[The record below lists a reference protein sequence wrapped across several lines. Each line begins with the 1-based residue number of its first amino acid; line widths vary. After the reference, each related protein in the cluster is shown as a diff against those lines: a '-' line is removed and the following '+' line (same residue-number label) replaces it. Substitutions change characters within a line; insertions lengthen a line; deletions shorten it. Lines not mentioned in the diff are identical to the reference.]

1 MNTISAVRVRGA
13 VVRHCLLSVTLL
25 CCGACTSIPNFLRPP
40 QPRASL
46 AAAHHAAHEV
56 QQHHPIGCWRIA
68 SKVDRIA

>member
-1 MNTISAVRVRGA
+1 MNTISAVRAKGA

-46 AAAHHAAHEV
+46 ESGHPAA
-56 QQHHPIGCWRIA
+56 QRCDSIGPLRTGELPARSIG
-68 SKVDRIA
+68 